1 MAGEQLENYANA
13 AVPTSLI
20 EVDLQVSYIHELENY
35 GDYPIQVTIDGQTFT
50 LAISETVVDL
60 EVGITSLGL
69 LSVGGTGKVKLIGK
83 RGYNGRRIAALE
95 TTATTSE
102 AISDIS
108 LDFINHIVND
118 GANPITF
125 CVDSVPS
132 IARPNSSFLLQPGEA
147 LENLEVA
154 MNRLGH
160 VSSGGSSAFRVM
172 GRAR

>member
-1 MAGEQLENYANA
+1 MAGEQLENYVNA
-13 AVPTSLI
+13 SLPTSLT
-20 EVDLQVSYIHELENY
+20 EVSLEVSYIHELENY

-50 LAISETVVDL
+50 LGVSETVVDL
-60 EVGITSLGL
+60 AIGITSLDL
-69 LSVGGTGKVKLIGK
+69 QSVGGTGKIKLIGK

-102 AISDIS
+102 AISDIE
-108 LDFINHIVND
+108 LDFINHIIND

-125 CVDSVPS
+125 CVDNLPSV
-132 IARPNSSFLLQPGEA
+132 ARPNSTFLVQPGEY

-154 MNRLGH
+154 MNRLGY
-160 VSSGGSSAFRVM
+160 VSSGGSSAFRIM